1 MDLAAVA
8 HKTNCSLSIWACSLM
23 ARVVWSLVAP
33 GNVAIAVAPVAKI
46 TVNKYADLARTKEG
60 VCSFSSSNGKC
71 GWTVRK

>member
-1 MDLAAVA
+1 
-8 HKTNCSLSIWACSLM
+8 M

>member
-8 HKTNCSLSIWACSLM
+8 HKTSCSLSIWACSLI
-23 ARVVWSLVAP
+23 ARLVCSLVAP
-33 GNVAIAVAPVAKI
+33 GSVAIAVAPVARMM
-46 TVNKYADLARTKEG
+46 VNRYADLARTKEG